1 MLPYSYS
8 GWIKK
13 RINYKASNMW
23 KASYT
28 WMHQQSTFLHLK
40 VEQCSYAN
48 WTVLDQK
55 KGSYIIYY
63 YYIRSSNNAF
73 FVPQNMFEISMCI
86 WSLILEVKVI
96 YNNEHKIQS
105 LFKMC
110 LTYK

>member
-63 YYIRSSNNAF
+63 YIRSSNNAF
-73 FVPQNMFEISMCI
+73 FVPQNMFEISLCI